1 MGRVESALGCP
12 APDAFVVQSSRK
24 CSSITRSAT
33 RSFAL
38 RARGFVITS
47 SGDAMT
53 GLRVKTFNHR
63 RPSQV
68 HLGLPGGQMQPRE
81 RRK

>member
-1 MGRVESALGCP
+1 MGRVDSALGCP
-12 APDAFVVQSSRK
+12 APDALVVHSSGML
-24 CSSITRSAT
+24 SSTIRSAT
-33 RSFAL
+33 RSLAL

-53 GLRVKTFNHR
+53 GLRVKTLSDG

-68 HLGLPGGQMQPRE
+68 QVGLPGGQMQPRE